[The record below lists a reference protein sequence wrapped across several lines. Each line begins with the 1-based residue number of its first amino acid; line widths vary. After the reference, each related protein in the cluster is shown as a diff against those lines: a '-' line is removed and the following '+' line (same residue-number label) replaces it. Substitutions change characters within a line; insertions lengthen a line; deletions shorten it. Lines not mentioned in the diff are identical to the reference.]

1 MTTTHDSR
9 ETHVDEV
16 TADEAVEPVGEHV
29 VKIDR
34 RTVDRILIGLGAV
47 IAAVLLV
54 AGALLTWGASFS
66 NDYVYDELSSQQI
79 FFPPEEALLAED
91 PPRTDLVEFAG
102 QQVTTGEHAE
112 AYASFINGHLP
123 ELTYAEQGAGERA
136 ARAAVTEAE
145 EAGASEEEI
154 QALRDE
160 AAQLTQQRDTTF
172 KGETLRGLLLSAY
185 AWSTIGQIA
194 GIAAVAAFIGS
205 ALMIILVAMGLVHMR
220 RFNRRHA

>member
-1 MTTTHDSR
+1 MSTTLEAENS
-9 ETHVDEV
+9 
-16 TADEAVEPVGEHV
+16 TATAAEQEKV

-34 RTVDRILIGLGAV
+34 RMVDRILIGLGVV
-47 IAAVLLV
+47 IAVVLAV
-54 AGALLTWGASFS
+54 AGGLLTWGASFS

-91 PPRTDLVEFAG
+91 PPRTDLVQYAG
-102 QQVTTGEHAE
+102 EQVTTGRHAE

-123 ELTYAEQGAGERA
+123 ELTFAEQGAGERA
-136 ARAAVTEAE
+136 ARAAVAEAE
-145 EAGASEEEI
+145 EAGAPEAEI

-185 AWSTIGQIA
+185 AWSTIGQIS
-194 GIAAVAAFIGS
+194 GLAAIAAFIGS
-205 ALMIILVAMGLVHMR
+205 GLMFVLVVMGLVHL
-220 RFNRRHA
+220 RRHNRSHA

>member
-1 MTTTHDSR
+1 MTTPDTAGD
-9 ETHVDEV
+9 VP
-16 TADEAVEPVGEHV
+16 ADEPAGEKV

-66 NDYVYDELSSQQI
+66 NDYVHDELSSQQI
-79 FFPPEEALLAED
+79 FFNSEEALRAEGRD
-91 PPRTDLVEFAG
+91 DLVEYAG
-102 QQVTTGEHAE
+102 EQVTTGEHAE
-112 AYASFINGHLP
+112 AYASYIDGHLP

-136 ARAAVTEAE
+136 ARNAVTEAE
-145 EAGASEEEI
+145 EAGASEEEV

-160 AAQLTQQRDTTF
+160 AAELTRQRDTTF

-205 ALMIILVAMGLVHMR
+205 GLMIVLVAMGLVHMR

>member
-1 MTTTHDSR
+1 MSTPASQEIEPTTS
-9 ETHVDEV
+9 
-16 TADEAVEPVGEHV
+16 EPVVEKV

-47 IAAVLLV
+47 IAAVLVV
-54 AGALLTWGASFS
+54 AGALLTWGATFS
-66 NDYVYDELSSQQI
+66 NDYVYDELSSQNI
-79 FFPPEEALLAED
+79 FFNSEEALRAEGRD
-91 PPRTDLVEFAG
+91 DLVKYAG
-102 QQVTTGEHAE
+102 EQVTTGRHAE
-112 AYASFINGHLP
+112 AYASYIDGHLP

-194 GIAAVAAFIGS
+194 GIAAIAAFVGA
-205 ALMIILVAMGLVHMR
+205 ALMAILVVLGLVHMR
-220 RFNRRHA
+220 RYDRRLA